1 MFGNEPPMFPM
12 KKKKLNPEFG
22 PIAMH
27 ARKIAIV
34 KDQQQSS
41 QQQQKMKGGESGVGS
56 VVYKPVMYYR
66 NMFTL
71 YEGITLTEF

>member
-1 MFGNEPPMFPM
+1 MFPM

-34 KDQQQSS
+34 KDQASSS
-41 QQQQKMKGGESGVGS
+41 QHQQQKMKGGESGVGS

-71 YEGITLTEF
+71 YEGITLTAF